1 MLLIECPWCG
11 PRAETEF
18 SYGGEAGIVRPPDPD
33 ALSDVEW
40 ADYLF
45 NRANPR
51 GAHRELWNH
60 AHGCRR
66 WFVVERDTVTYCIER
81 SYTLDG
87 PKTGPGPGSG
97 TATEASAVTDWV
109 NASGATGAGME
120 SATDAESSAAPGVGK
135 GD

>member
-1 MLLIECPWCG
+1 MLLIVCPWCG

-33 ALSDVEW
+33 ALSDAEW

-60 AHGCRR
+60 GHGCRR
-66 WFVVERDTVTYCIER
+66 WFVVERDTVTYRIER

-87 PKTGPGPGSG
+87 ARTDPGPGSG
-97 TATEASAVTDWV
+97 SATVVKAETDWPTG
-109 NASGATGAGME
+109 SGATGAGMQSETDVE
-120 SATDAESSAAPGVGK
+120 SGTAPGVAD

>member
-18 SYGGEAGIVRPPDPD
+18 SHGGEAGITRPANPD
-33 ALSDVEW
+33 ALSDAEW

-45 NRANPR
+45 YRSNPR

-60 AHGCRR
+60 ARGCRR
-66 WFVVERDTVTYCIER
+66 WFVVERDTVTNRIAGGFR
-81 SYTLDG
+81 LDEAV
-87 PKTGPGPGSG
+87 PVP
-97 TATEASAVTDWV
+97 ASA
-109 NASGATGAGME
+109 AGKQ
-120 SATDAESSAAPGVGK
+120 AEQ